1 MMNPPLWMVLGT
13 LIPTFGFGL
22 FYLWRAVRTNR
33 FDAIMFP
40 LVAAY
45 GIWIEHATVKSTEA
59 YDYPD
64 MLLMVWSPPDWIPV
78 AVGVSWAIVVYVAMQ
93 ATDRMGI
100 AKWQRPF
107 VDGAMA
113 VMIDL
118 VMDPV
123 TSASVLVPS
132 NSTSTTCMA
141 VEGDRFGGVGMW
153 LWCVP
158 EQHAYLWYNVPY
170 SNFIGWFL
178 VVFVAS
184 ATIRAGR
191 ALTRVDERPL
201 GAQLAIAVGVTLVAS
216 VLVSQ
221 AVQGMIR
228 ILRFDLISP
237 ALMFYAVCALP
248 VLVLGWQLRRVE
260 IRNRFEFGLIAFPL
274 FVFVVEPLTFIL
286 MGMDRAN
293 WPGSLLLLLGTALF
307 GALLFALPYIGHLRR
322 APTTAPPA

>member
-1 MMNPPLWMVLGT
+1 VNPPLWMVLGT
-13 LIPTFGFGL
+13 LVPTFAFGAY
-22 FYLWRAVRTNR
+22 YLRHALRHRR

-64 MLLMVWSPPDWIPV
+64 MLLMVGSPPDWIPV
-78 AVGVSWAIVVYVAMQ
+78 AVGVSWAIVIYVTMQ
-93 ATDRMGI
+93 SSDRLGFPR
-100 AKWQRPF
+100 WQRPF

-113 VMIDL
+113 VVIDL

-123 TSASVLVPS
+123 TSASVWVPS
-132 NSTSTTCMA
+132 GSTSTTCMA
-141 VEGDRFGGVGMW
+141 VEGTRFGGAGMW

-158 EQHAYLWYNVPY
+158 EHHAHLWFNVPY

-191 ALTRVDERPL
+191 ALTRVDGRPL
-201 GAQLAIAVGVTLVAS
+201 GAQLAVALGVTLVAS

-221 AVQGMIR
+221 AVQLMIR
-228 ILRFDLISP
+228 VLRSGLVPSPVLFWTIL
-237 ALMFYAVCALP
+237 ALP
-248 VLVLGWQLRRVE
+248 VLVLGWQLHRLE
-260 IRNRFEFGLIAFPL
+260 LRNRFEFGLIAFPL
-274 FVFVVEPLTFIL
+274 FVFVVEPAAFLL
-286 MGMDRAN
+286 LGMDRAN
-293 WPGSLLLLLGTALF
+293 WPGSFLLLLGTALF
-307 GALLFALPYIGHLRR
+307 GVLLFALPYVGHLRR
-322 APTTAPPA
+322 AAPAPPAA